1 MAASIPTTEPSSLR
15 AGDTWQ
21 WRREDLAD
29 YPASAW
35 TLVYYF
41 RNASAHFDI
50 TASADGDAYAVTVAK
65 ASSGKAPGWYD
76 WIAVVSSATER
87 HEVDRGRLEI
97 LPDYAT
103 AAVLDGRSTARRI
116 LEAIDALILGRA
128 SADQVDTVAAA
139 LGDRSLARDRAMLLT
154 YRDRFRA
161 EVRREEDAE
170 RIRQGLGA
178 RNRVLTRFA

>member
-139 LGDRSLARDRAMLLT
+139 VTHCSPPGSPCTPARACSPTNRRSGWRSFCALTPRILRSRAW
-154 YRDRFRA
+154 
-161 EVRREEDAE
+161 
-170 RIRQGLGA
+170 
-178 RNRVLTRFA
+178 